1 MNQINYETT
10 NEAGTEAARGLSP
23 ARSSSFPE
31 VKNIRFFIKKMAFVL
46 IVILSVGVTNNQP
59 DYLSPT
65 RMAIHPVTKEIYVLL
80 VTNQSFAKVNPVTEK
95 VTGIYPLGFTPSDI
109 CFSAVGNT
117 LYLYVTEYASKGK
130 IHILSPANGKKNGS
144 IDVGMYP
151 TSICVN
157 RQGSH
162 AYIANRFS
170 NDLSVVDLTK
180 RKETKRLP
188 MVREPKSLSLSPD
201 EKLLAA
207 GNYLPL
213 QSSLDNPVSAC
224 VTLIDTER
232 DEVIAHIPLSDG
244 TQSIEDVCFSKDGD
258 LLFVTHILSRYFFP
272 TTQLERGWMNTNAV
286 SLIHI
291 PSKKYYTTLLLDD
304 VYLGAANPCGMA
316 LSSDGDKLFVAAS
329 GTHEL
334 ITVSLPPV
342 LAKIKQQANPAG
354 LANNLSFLSEHKTR
368 IPLCGKGARYV
379 EVQDNKI
386 FTSDYFSGGLTV
398 VNVNRPADKRFIK
411 LGNEPE
417 PDKIRRGE
425 LFFADASLCFQNWQ
439 SCITCHPDAR
449 ADGLNWDLMN
459 DGIGNPKNTKS
470 MLYAHVTPP
479 SMITGIR
486 ANAEIAVRAGIHHI
500 QFTERPEEDAVCID
514 EYLKALRPVAS
525 PFLANKKTLK
535 WGEALY
541 IQAGCHTCHNGA
553 YLTDGKKYDV
563 GTGIDEYSGVP
574 FDTPTLKEIWRT
586 APYLYNGS
594 AVTIREVL
602 TTFNKNDRH
611 GVTSNLS
618 EAEIEALEKYILS
631 L

>member
-1 MNQINYETT
+1 MNFLNCKSRNY
-10 NEAGTEAARGLSP
+10 
-23 ARSSSFPE
+23 
-31 VKNIRFFIKKMAFVL
+31 IKKTAFLTVSFFL
-46 IVILSVGVTNNQP
+46 ICATNSPQE
-59 DYLSPT
+59 YLSPT

-80 VTNQSFAKVNPVTEK
+80 STNRSIAKIDPVTEK
-95 VTGIYPLGFTPSDI
+95 VKGEYLLGFTPSDL
-109 CFSAVGNT
+109 CFSAVENT
-117 LYLYVTEYASKGK
+117 LYLYVTEYAPKGK
-130 IHILSPANGKKNGS
+130 IHVLSPANGKKIGS

-151 TSICVN
+151 TAICAN
-157 RQGSH
+157 KQGTR
-162 AYIANRFS
+162 AYAANRFS

-180 RKETKRLP
+180 RKEIKRIP
-188 MVREPKSLSLSPD
+188 MVREPKSVDLSPD
-201 EKLLAA
+201 EKLLAV

-213 QSSLDNPVSAC
+213 QSSLDSPVSAR
-224 VTLIDTER
+224 VTLVDTER

-244 TQSIEDVCFSKDGD
+244 TQSVEDICFSKDGD

-286 SLIHI
+286 SLIDV
-291 PSKKYYTTLLLDD
+291 PTKNYFTTLLLDD
-304 VYLGAANPCGMA
+304 VYLGAANPCGIT
-316 LSSDGDKLFVAAS
+316 LSADGDKLFVVAS

-334 ITVSLPPV
+334 IAISLPPT
-342 LAKIKQQANPAG
+342 LEKIKQQVNPAG
-354 LANNLSFLSEHKTR
+354 LANNLSFLSTSKTR
-368 IPLCGKGARYV
+368 IPLCGKGPRYV
-379 EVQDNKI
+379 VIQDNKI

-398 VNVNRPADKRFIK
+398 VNINRPTDKRFIK
-411 LGNEPE
+411 IGDEPE
-417 PDKIRRGE
+417 PDRIRRGE

-449 ADGLNWDLMN
+449 ADGLNWDLLN

-470 MLYAHVTPP
+470 MLYAHATPP

-514 EYLKALRPVAS
+514 EYLKALRPVQS
-525 PFLANKKTLK
+525 PYANNKKALK

-541 IQAGCHTCHNGA
+541 MQAGCHTCHNGE

-563 GTGIDEYSGVP
+563 GTGIEEYAGVP
-574 FDTPTLKEIWRT
+574 FDTPTLKEVWRT

-594 AVTIREVL
+594 AVTIKEVL
-602 TTFNKNDRH
+602 TTFNNNDRH

-618 EAEIEALEKYILS
+618 EAEIEALELYVLS